1 MSKKKNNNFLETDF
15 ENMVQN
21 LNRISDDLLKAKWYF
36 LATIA
41 AVGIAYQRISD
52 RTYFFIS
59 DSTYFPILIT
69 SAIANIIFWM
79 IGEYIVSHGF
89 LFRYIQT
96 KVAKIE
102 KIAYKQ
108 KQTESLK
115 KLIRDPTE
123 KGRYIRNSFLV
134 LDYILPD
141 QFLPLYWTT
150 LWLIIL
156 NTGIGIKLCI
166 WLSESTPNFPIFL
179 LLCFSL
185 FLIWKLLSYHFYKIR
200 QFFTKTVR
208 LQIVP
213 ACAKEKNFFHFSLHI
228 FYGIPIGG
236 ILSYMTWLLEI
247 KALPW
252 YYWFVL
258 PIFWPVV
265 IAMMAH
271 FQRILDILLDRER
284 KLPLRKEGNKY
295 VVQINRKIVW
305 IYWLLYLV
313 V

>member
-1 MSKKKNNNFLETDF
+1 MNIEKKENFLQTDF
-15 ENMVQN
+15 ESMVEN

-96 KVAKIE
+96 KVARIE
-102 KIAYKQ
+102 KIAYNQIK
-108 KQTESLK
+108 SLEE
-115 KLIRDPTE
+115 LIRNPV
-123 KGRYIRNSFLV
+123 KKSKYIKCSFLNLEYV
-134 LDYILPD
+134 LPD
-141 QFLPLYWTT
+141 QFLPLYWAS

-156 NTGIGIKLCI
+156 NTGVAI
-166 WLSESTPNFPIFL
+166 WLSKLTPNFPIFL

-213 ACAKEKNFFHFSLHI
+213 ACGKEKNFFHFSLHI